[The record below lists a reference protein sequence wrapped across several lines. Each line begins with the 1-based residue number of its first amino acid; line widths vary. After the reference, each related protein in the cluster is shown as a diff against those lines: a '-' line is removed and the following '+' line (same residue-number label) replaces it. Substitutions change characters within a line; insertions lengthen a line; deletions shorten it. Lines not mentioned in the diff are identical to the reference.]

1 MDDLLN
7 AYIYEI
13 KKGTKLMALITTDS
27 AKTKRYVEKI
37 KKNMLSSA
45 VVSLGKKDNIFFG
58 ISECVEIFRGFYKND
73 LSLLS
78 AQEDFIL
85 GIMLGYNRV
94 EQCKRYLNK
103 INLCPVGQYCLF
115 ELCLNILVTT
125 K

>member
-45 VVSLGKKDNIFFG
+45 VVPLGKKDNIFFG
-58 ISECVEIFRGFYKND
+58 ISECVDIFRGFYKND

-103 INLCPVGQYCLF
+103 INLCPVG
-115 ELCLNILVTT
+115 
-125 K
+125 

>member
-103 INLCPVGQYCLF
+103 INLCPVG
-115 ELCLNILVTT
+115 
-125 K
+125 

>member
-45 VVSLGKKDNIFFG
+45 VVPLGKKDNIFFG
-58 ISECVEIFRGFYKND
+58 ISECVEIFRGFTRMTYLYLVHRK
-73 LSLLS
+73 
-78 AQEDFIL
+78 IL
-85 GIMLGYNRV
+85 FSV
-94 EQCKRYLNK
+94 
-103 INLCPVGQYCLF
+103 
-115 ELCLNILVTT
+115 LCLVIIELNSVKDI
-125 K
+125 